1 MEKVTKEQAILR
13 DLGSLLANFEADLEW
28 YEATQNDVEDR
39 KAACADKY
47 CRLMHRAILDGLG
60 GDHVRA

>member
-1 MEKVTKEQAILR
+1 MEKVTKEQTILR
-13 DLGSLLANFEADLEW
+13 DLGSLLASFEADLKW
-28 YEATQNDVEDR
+28 YEATQNDIDAK

-47 CRLMHRAILDGLG
+47 RRLMHRAVLDGLG